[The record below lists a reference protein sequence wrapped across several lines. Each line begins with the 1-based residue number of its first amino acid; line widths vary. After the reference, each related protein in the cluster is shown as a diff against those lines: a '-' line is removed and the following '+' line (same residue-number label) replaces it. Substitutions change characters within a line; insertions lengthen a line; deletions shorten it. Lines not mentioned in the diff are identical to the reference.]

1 MAPESMSLSPVVLLR
16 SWNIVV
22 AEHGGIVH
30 LSGGWQAKVHFQ
42 FLMVETL
49 NICRALFKK

>member
-30 LSGGWQAKVHFQ
+30 LSGRWQAKVRFQ